1 MLFTFPSRYWY
12 TIGLTGVFSL
22 AGWSRPIRAGFH
34 VPRVT
39 QDANGPRRASRTGLS
54 PSTVGLS
61 RRVPLT
67 PRVPPHGPTTPG
79 ARKKHAPRF
88 GLFPGRSPLL
98 GESLL
103 FSFPAGTKMFQ
114 FPALA
119 SAQKVPMAG
128 LQPAGLSHSDTR
140 GSKVICTYPRLIAAY
155 RVLRR
160 LREPR
165 HPPCAFRNFH
175 RCAIPKKRARRAH
188 TFSCVIPL
196 TTKCR
201 GQRKFV
207 SCSLQFRFVATCQ
220 RSYSGRTA
228 EGHPFPTW
236 VENIGFEPMA
246 SCVRCKRSSQAE
258 LIPRR
263 YYGSLVGSRNRMG
276 MKTGA
281 QGRNLQRFVI

>member
-1 MLFTFPSRYWY
+1 MLLNCLWAHGFRDYFTPLEGVLFTFPSRYSF

-22 AGWSRPIRAGFH
+22 AGWSRRIRAGFH

-119 SAQKVPMAG
+119 SAQESADGRPSACRVVPFG
-128 LQPAGLSHSDTR
+128 NPGVNGHLHLTR
-140 GSKVICTYPRLIAAY
+140 AY
-155 RVLRR
+155 RSLSR
-160 LREPR
+160 PSS
-165 HPPCAFRNFH
+165 PP
-175 RCAIPKKRARRAH
+175 
-188 TFSCVIPL
+188 
-196 TTKCR
+196 
-201 GQRKFV
+201 
-207 SCSLQFRFVATCQ
+207 
-220 RSYSGRTA
+220 
-228 EGHPFPTW
+228 
-236 VENIGFEPMA
+236 
-246 SCVRCKRSSQAE
+246 
-258 LIPRR
+258 
-263 YYGSLVGSRNRMG
+263 
-276 MKTGA
+276 
-281 QGRNLQRFVI
+281 